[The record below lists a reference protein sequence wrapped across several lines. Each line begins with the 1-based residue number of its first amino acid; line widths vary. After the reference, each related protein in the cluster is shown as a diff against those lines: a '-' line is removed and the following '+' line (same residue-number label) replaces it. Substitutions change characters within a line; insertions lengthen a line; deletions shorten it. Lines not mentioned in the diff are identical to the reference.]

1 MVGEERT
8 KFILQN
14 SLFVVICGS
23 NDIAN
28 DFFALPPVRLKY
40 DVDSFTALMADNAR
54 SFALV
59 MTVNNYTNNKCYEK
73 DYCIY

>member
-8 KFILQN
+8 QFIIKN

-28 DFFALPPVRLKY
+28 DFFTLPPVQLHY
-40 DVDSFTALMADNAR
+40 TVSSFTALMADNAR
-54 SFALV
+54 SFAQV
-59 MTVNNYTNNKCYEK
+59 KTIN
-73 DYCIY
+73 YCIIIIQ